1 MSDSISIPNFVM
13 IEQETTEFEGS
24 PPPSLPSHLN
34 VFKIAHTENGFE
46 TIAGSNPTSSLLQ
59 ERNRFENSNKKNE
72 EEKIINE
79 LFLLKSRQAYKREQI
94 KKIII
99 LKTDKTK
106 C

>member
-13 IEQETTEFEGS
+13 IEQETAEFEGS
-24 PPPSLPSHLN
+24 PSPLPSHLN
-34 VFKIAHTENGFE
+34 VFKIAHTENGSE

-79 LFLLKSRQAYKREQI
+79 LFVLKSRQAYKREQI